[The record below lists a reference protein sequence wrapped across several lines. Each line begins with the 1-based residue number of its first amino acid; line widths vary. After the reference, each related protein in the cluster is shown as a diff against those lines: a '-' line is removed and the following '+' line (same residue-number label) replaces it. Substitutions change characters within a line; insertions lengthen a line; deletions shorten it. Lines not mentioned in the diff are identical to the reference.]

1 MQIHRKSPTSRT
13 TSQGA
18 PFKRRALNTAVL
30 AIFGS
35 ASLLHPAVSQT
46 ATPTD
51 PALEALQ
58 KENAALRAQLEAL
71 KAATAASAPAAASAS
86 ASAPAAAASAPASAP
101 DATPAQAPGLSV
113 TVRSRKPLQ
122 TVKEIPQSISVVS
135 GDDLK
140 QEDSTSLEAITK
152 RLSNVKWNYGNSQTS
167 NYSIRGL
174 GKIANSQ
181 AADPSVGLYVDGV
194 AFAYN
199 PLASFEF
206 YDVDTAAVSR
216 GPQGFAYGKNAT
228 IGAIQLRYK
237 RPSFVPSTEVSL
249 GYNLYEKQTW
259 GESNGN
265 VTATAVATGPIEDG
279 LLAYRTSLR
288 VNKGGG
294 WIYNSYNP
302 DNQYINSDRVSGRLQ
317 LLATPSADFDAR
329 IALEVNPRM
338 SENANIGSTNF
349 FFKQTPATYWNG
361 ASTSTLLTTEA
372 RLSRPWFTRNASYT
386 VTGNYYS
393 DEFIA
398 SDTQQGL
405 VTGSNGL
412 WAELNWTLNDSNK
425 LTSVTAF
432 KDYYFNAF
440 RDDEGTVFDVQT
452 AAGQNIKHTQ
462 YSQELRLKS
471 KLSESVDLT
480 TGLFALRSV
489 NDSGSNAVFGSDA
502 GAWFA
507 SNAQYGRLDADSAG
521 RQLLVDSLADLWRKS
536 PQRAINKT
544 LAFYSSSDWKL
555 SDDLSLNTGARF
567 SHESRRLQQESK
579 IIQQGYGVDLNPGNI
594 GGFNTTATGALGTNT
609 ADQIAVANR
618 VALRYFGVANYAS
631 LTPDQQRQVA
641 DAKAIRAGRIGTLHP
656 LFEADRASKNQI
668 TWSVSPSLKLST
680 DSTAYLTLAHGEKSG
695 VPGILTTSGSPVQ
708 YEVRPEKNN
717 AAELGVKNT
726 LFGGQ
731 LVLNAAAFIN
741 DIKDYQQ
748 TVSFYDAAATAANG
762 QTTYTSAPGNVP
774 KVRAKG
780 LELDAAYTG
789 FQNFELR
796 FSGAYNDARY
806 RSYPTAAL
814 PVERANEASGA
825 TPIYYYDA
833 SGKTLP
839 GASKLSLNLGV
850 SFRKNIS
857 ETQQFHASW
866 NTSYNGRYN
875 SDNNL
880 SEYAWI
886 PASSVTD
893 VSLGVGA
900 VGGRWDFN
908 FYVKNL
914 FDDDTPRNVTW
925 NAWAPTFP
933 RLFGITLSTKL

>member
-1 MQIHRKSPTSRT
+1 MQSHHQSPRHKT
-13 TSQGA
+13 QGA
-18 PFKRRALNTAVL
+18 PYPYKAIGTAITALLGTT
-30 AIFGS
+30 
-35 ASLLHPAVSQT
+35 SLLHPVTLYA
-46 ATPTD
+46 ADD
-51 PALEALQ
+51 PQLEALQ
-58 KENAALRAQLEAL
+58 KENEALRRQLAEL
-71 KAATAASAPAAASAS
+71 KAAASPQPAAAPSTEAAASAPEPVAAT
-86 ASAPAAAASAPASAP
+86 PAAASAPA
-101 DATPAQAPGLSV
+101 LSV
-113 TVRSRKPLQ
+113 TVRGRKPLQ
-122 TVKEIPQSISVVS
+122 AVKEIPQSISVVS
-135 GDDLK
+135 GDELK
-140 QEDSTSLEAITK
+140 KDDSASLEAITK

-174 GKIANSQ
+174 GKIANNQ

-194 AFAYN
+194 AYAYN
-199 PLASFEF
+199 PLASFDF

-216 GPQGFAYGKNAT
+216 GPQGFAFGKNAT
-228 IGAIQLRYK
+228 IGAIQISYK
-237 RPSFVPSTEVSL
+237 RPSFVPSTEVTL
-249 GYNLYEKQTW
+249 GYNTYEKQSW

-265 VTATAVATGPIEDG
+265 VAATAVATGPIEDG

-317 LLATPSADFDAR
+317 LLLTPAPDFDAR
-329 IALEVNPRM
+329 LALEVNPRM

-349 FFKQTPATYWNG
+349 FFKQTPSRYANG
-361 ASTSTLLTTEA
+361 DANTSLTTEG
-372 RLSRPWFTRNASYT
+372 RLSRPWFRRNASYT

-412 WAELNWTLNDSNK
+412 WAEANWTLSDSHR
-425 LTSVTAF
+425 LTSTTAF

-440 RDDEGTVFDVQT
+440 RDDEGTVFDVQS

-471 KLSESVDLT
+471 HLSDSLDLT

-489 NDSGSNAVFGSDA
+489 NDGGSNAAFGSDA

-507 SNAQYGRLDADSAG
+507 TNAQYGRLDVDSAG

-536 PQRAINKT
+536 PARAINKS
-544 LAFYSSSDWKL
+544 LAFYASSDWKL
-555 SDDLSLNTGARF
+555 NDELKLNTGARV

-579 IIQQGYGVDLNPGNI
+579 IIQQGYGADLNPAAI
-594 GGFNTTATGALGTNT
+594 GGFNTNAAGALGTNT
-609 ADQIAVANR
+609 PEQVAAANR
-618 VALRYFGVANYAS
+618 VAQRYFGVADYTLLSAA
-631 LTPDQQRQVA
+631 QQRQVA
-641 DAKAIRAGRIGTLHP
+641 DAKAIRAGRIGVLHP
-656 LFEADRASKNQI
+656 LYEAERWNRNQF
-668 TWSVSPSLKLST
+668 TWSVSPSYRLNP
-680 DSTAYLTLAHGEKSG
+680 DSTAYVTLAHGQKSG
-695 VPGILTTSGSPVQ
+695 VPALLTTSGTPVQ
-708 YEVRPEKNN
+708 HEVRPEKNN

-731 LVLNAAAFIN
+731 LVLNAAAFVN
-741 DIKDYQQ
+741 DIEDYQQ

-762 QTTYTSAPGNVP
+762 QTTYTAAPGNVP

-780 LELDAAYTG
+780 LELDVAYTG
-789 FQNFELR
+789 VRNVELR
-796 FSGAYNDARY
+796 LAGAYNDARY
-806 RSYPTAAL
+806 KRYPTAAL
-814 PVERANEASGA
+814 PVERANEASLA
-825 TPIYYYDA
+825 TPVYYYDA

-839 GASKLSLNLGV
+839 GASKYTFNFGV
-850 SFRKNIS
+850 AYKTAIAGDKL
-857 ETQQFHASW
+857 FHASW
-866 NTSYNGRYN
+866 TTSYASRFN

-886 PASSVTD
+886 PSSSVTD
-893 VSLGVGA
+893 VSLGIGA
-900 VGGRWDFN
+900 AGGRWDFN